1 MTPKTQPESRHMMP
15 RTQIAPNGPSF
26 SRMVYGTWRM
36 LDDAPSAQDIN
47 LRLHLCLDLG
57 VTTIDGAEIYG
68 GYAQEAALG
77 AAMALTPGLRDKLEL
92 VTKSGIY
99 IPHPTAPGRRVAH
112 YDVTAKRLADCV
124 DAALKRLGT
133 DRIDLFLVHRPDWL
147 TSIDDTANGLN
158 ALLKSGKILA
168 AGVSN
173 YSPSQFAALNSRMD
187 QPLVTN
193 QVEFSLLH
201 MDPMY
206 DGTFDQL
213 QTERVQPMAWSP
225 LAGGSLFDATALA
238 AQRLAKEAALIAP
251 KYSDASLEQ
260 LAYAW
265 VMAHPSRP
273 LPVIGSNRL
282 ARIQSASQAAD
293 IALDRE
299 DWFALWVAAKGHGIP

>member
-1 MTPKTQPESRHMMP
+1 MMP
-15 RTQIAPNGPSF
+15 RTKIAPDGPSI

-47 LRLHLCLDLG
+47 RRLHMCLELG
-57 VTTIDGAEIYG
+57 ITTIDGAEIYG

-77 AAMALTPGLRDKLEL
+77 AALALTPGLRDKLEL

-99 IPHPTAPGRRVAH
+99 IPHPTAPSRRVAH
-112 YDVTAKRLADCV
+112 YDVTAKRLSECV

-133 DRIDLFLVHRPDWL
+133 DRIEVFLVHRPDWL

-158 ALLKSGKILA
+158 ALVKSGKIRW

-173 YSPSQFAALNSRMD
+173 YSPSQYAALNSRMD

-201 MDPMY
+201 MDPMF
-206 DGTFDQL
+206 DGTFDQM
-213 QTERVQPMAWSP
+213 QAERVRPMAWSP
-225 LAGGSLFDATALA
+225 LAGGGLFDRNNLA
-238 AQRLAKEAALIAP
+238 AQRLAEEVALISA
-251 KYSDASLEQ
+251 KYGDASLEQ

-273 LPVIGSNRL
+273 VPVIGTNRL
-282 ARIQSASQAAD
+282 DRIASAVKAAT
-293 IALDRE
+293 ITLDRE
-299 DWFALWVAAKGHGIP
+299 DWFGLWVAAKGHGIP

>member
-1 MTPKTQPESRHMMP
+1 MMP
-15 RTQIAPNGPSF
+15 RTQIARNGPVF

-47 LRLHLCLDLG
+47 RRLHLCLELG
-57 VTTIDGAEIYG
+57 ITTIDGAEIYG
-68 GYAQEAALG
+68 GYAQEEALG

-112 YDVTAKRLADCV
+112 YDVTAKRLIECV

-133 DRIDLFLVHRPDWL
+133 DQIDLFLVHRPDWL

-158 ALLKSGKILA
+158 ALVKSGKIKS

-173 YSPSQFAALNSRMD
+173 YSPSQYAALNSRMD
-187 QPLVTN
+187 QPLATN

-201 MDPMY
+201 MDPIF

-225 LAGGSLFDATALA
+225 LAGGSLFDGKNPA

-251 KYSDASLEQ
+251 KYNGASLEQ

-265 VMAHPSRP
+265 VMAHPCRP
-273 LPVIGSNRL
+273 IPVIGTNRHD
-282 ARIQSASQAAD
+282 RIQSASIAAH
-293 IALDRE
+293 IELERE

>member
-1 MTPKTQPESRHMMP
+1 MLP

-47 LRLHLCLDLG
+47 RRLHLCLDLG
-57 VTTIDGAEIYG
+57 ITTIDSAEIYG

-77 AAMALTPGLRDKLEL
+77 AALALTPGLRDKLEL

-99 IPHPTAPGRRVAH
+99 IPHPTAPNRRVAH
-112 YDVTAKRLADCV
+112 YDVTAKRLIDCV

-133 DRIDLFLVHRPDWL
+133 DRIEVFLVHRPDWL
-147 TSIDDTANGLN
+147 TRIDDTAEGLN
-158 ALLKSGKILA
+158 ALVKSGKVCG

-173 YSPSQFAALNSRMD
+173 YSPSQYAALNSRMD

-201 MDPMY
+201 MDPMF

-213 QTERVQPMAWSP
+213 QTERVQPMAWSA
-225 LAGGSLFDATALA
+225 LAGGGLFDRTNPA
-238 AQRLAKEAALIAP
+238 AQRLATEAALIAA
-251 KYSDASLEQ
+251 KYGDASLEQ

-265 VMAHPSRP
+265 VMAHPSQP
-273 LPVIGSNRL
+273 VPVIGTNRL
-282 ARIQSASQAAD
+282 DRIASAAKAGA
-293 IALDRE
+293 ITLDRE
-299 DWFALWVAAKGHGIP
+299 DWFGLWVAAKGHGIP

>member
-1 MTPKTQPESRHMMP
+1 MMQ
-15 RTQIAPNGPSF
+15 RTQIAPNGPIF

-47 LRLHLCLDLG
+47 RRLHACLDLG
-57 VTTIDGAEIYG
+57 ITTIDGAEIYG

-77 AAMALTPGLRDKLEL
+77 AALALTPGLRDRLEL

-112 YDVTAKRLADCV
+112 YDVTAARLTGCV

-147 TSIDDTANGLN
+147 THIDDTAEGLN
-158 ALLKSGKILA
+158 ALMRSGRIRS

-173 YSPSQFAALNSRMD
+173 YTPSQYTALNSRMD
-187 QPLVTN
+187 RPLVTN

-201 MDPMY
+201 MDPIF
-206 DGTFDQL
+206 DGTFDQM
-213 QTERVQPMAWSP
+213 QSERVHPMAWSP
-225 LAGGSLFDATALA
+225 LAGGRLFASDNTA
-238 AQRLAKEAALIAP
+238 AQRLAAEATLLSP
-251 KYSDASLEQ
+251 KYEGASLEQ

-265 VMAHPSRP
+265 VMAHPSSP
-273 LPVIGSNRL
+273 LPVIGTNRISRIESA
-282 ARIQSASQAAD
+282 ARAAA
-293 IALDRE
+293 IKLDRE
-299 DWFALWVAAKGHGIP
+299 DWFGLWIAAKGHGIP

>member
-1 MTPKTQPESRHMMP
+1 MIP
-15 RTQIAPNGPSF
+15 RIQIAPNGPSF

-47 LRLHLCLDLG
+47 RRLNLCLDLG
-57 VTTIDGAEIYG
+57 ITTIDGAEIYG

-77 AAMALTPGLRDKLEL
+77 AGLALSPGLRDKLEL

-112 YDVTAKRLADCV
+112 YDVTAKRLAECA
-124 DAALKRLGT
+124 DAALQRLGT

-158 ALLKSGKILA
+158 ALVASGKIGA
-168 AGVSN
+168 VGVSN
-173 YSPSQFAALNSRMD
+173 YSPSQYAALNSRMA
-187 QPLVTN
+187 QPLATN

-201 MDPMY
+201 MDPIY

-213 QTERVQPMAWSP
+213 QTERVRPMAWSP
-225 LAGGSLFDATALA
+225 LAGGSLFDESSSAGN
-238 AQRLAKEAALIAP
+238 RLAEEARLIAP
-251 KYSDASLEQ
+251 KYGNASLEQ

-265 VMAHPSRP
+265 VMAHPSQP
-273 LPVIGSNRL
+273 LPVIGTNRL
-282 ARIQSASQAAD
+282 DRIESAAKVAA
-293 IALDRE
+293 ITLDRE
-299 DWFALWVAAKGHGIP
+299 DWYGLWVAAKGHGIP

>member
-1 MTPKTQPESRHMMP
+1 MMP
-15 RTQIAPNGPSF
+15 RTRIAPNGPTF
-26 SRMVYGTWRM
+26 SHMVYGTWRM

-47 LRLHLCLDLG
+47 RRLHLCLELG
-57 VTTIDGAEIYG
+57 ITTIDGAEIYG

-77 AAMALTPGLRDKLEL
+77 VALALTPGLRENLEL

-99 IPHPTAPGRRVAH
+99 IPHPTAPERRVAH
-112 YDVTAKRLADCV
+112 YDVTAKRLNDCV
-124 DAALKRLGT
+124 DSALERLGT
-133 DRIDLFLVHRPDWL
+133 DRLDLFLVHRPDWL
-147 TSIDDTANGLN
+147 TSIDDTAAGLN
-158 ALLKSGKILA
+158 ALVKSGKIRS

-173 YSPSQFAALNSRMD
+173 YSPTQFAALNSRMD

-201 MDPMY
+201 MDPIF

-225 LAGGSLFDATALA
+225 MAGGSLFDLRTAA
-238 AQRLAKEAALIAP
+238 AQRLAEQAALIAP
-251 KYSDASLEQ
+251 KYGDCSLEQ

-265 VMAHPSRP
+265 IMAHPSNP
-273 LPVIGSNRL
+273 IPVIGTNRL
-282 ARIQSASQAAD
+282 DRIQSASLSTQ
-293 IALDRE
+293 IALERE

>member
-1 MTPKTQPESRHMMP
+1 MIP
-15 RTQIAPNGPSF
+15 RTQIAPKGPIL

-36 LDDAPSAQDIN
+36 LDDDPSAQDIN
-47 LRLHLCLDLG
+47 RRMHHCRDLG
-57 VTTIDGAEIYG
+57 ITTIDGAEIYG

-77 AAMALTPGLRDKLEL
+77 AAMALTPTLRDSLEL

-112 YDVTAKRLADCV
+112 YDVTAKRLTDCV

-133 DRIDLFLVHRPDWL
+133 DRIDVFLVHRPDWL
-147 TSIDDTANGLN
+147 TSIDDTAAGLN
-158 ALLKSGKILA
+158 ALVKSGKIRS

-173 YSPSQFAALNSRMD
+173 YSPAQYAALNSRMD

-201 MDPMY
+201 MDPIF
-206 DGTFDQL
+206 DGTFDQM
-213 QTERVQPMAWSP
+213 QTDRVQPMAWSP
-225 LAGGSLFDATALA
+225 LAGGRLFDRSNAA

-251 KYSDASLEQ
+251 KYGDASLEQ

-273 LPVIGSNRL
+273 VPVIGTNRID
-282 ARIQSASQAAD
+282 RIESAAKAAA
-293 IALDRE
+293 ITLDRE
-299 DWFALWVAAKGHGIP
+299 DWFSLWVAAKGHGIP

>member
-1 MTPKTQPESRHMMP
+1 MMP
-15 RTQIAPNGPSF
+15 RTQIAPKGPIL

-47 LRLHLCLDLG
+47 RRLHLCRDLG
-57 VTTIDGAEIYG
+57 ITTIDGAEIYG

-77 AAMALTPGLRDKLEL
+77 AAMSLTPGLRDSLEL

-99 IPHPTAPGRRVAH
+99 IPHPTAPGRRVSH
-112 YDVTAKRLADCV
+112 YDVTSKRLTECV
-124 DAALKRLGT
+124 DAALTRLGT
-133 DRIDLFLVHRPDWL
+133 DRIDVFLVHRPDWL
-147 TSIDDTANGLN
+147 TSIDDTADGLN
-158 ALLKSGKILA
+158 ALVKSGKIRS

-173 YSPSQFAALNSRMD
+173 YSPTQFAALNSRMD

-201 MDPMY
+201 MDPIF

-225 LAGGSLFDATALA
+225 LAGGSLFDGNNAAT
-238 AQRLAKEAALIAP
+238 QRLAKEAALIAP
-251 KYSDASLEQ
+251 KYGDASLEQ

-273 LPVIGSNRL
+273 VPVIGTNRID
-282 ARIQSASQAAD
+282 RIESAAKAVA
-293 IALDRE
+293 ITLERE
-299 DWFALWVAAKGHGIP
+299 DWFGLWVAAKGHGIP

>member
-1 MTPKTQPESRHMMP
+1 MMP
-15 RTQIAPNGPSF
+15 RIQIAPNGPDF

-47 LRLHLCLDLG
+47 RRLHFCLELG
-57 VTTIDGAEIYG
+57 ITTIDGAEIYG

-77 AAMALTPGLRDKLEL
+77 AAMALSPGLRDKLEL

-112 YDVTAKRLADCV
+112 YDVTARRLQDCV

-147 TSIDDTANGLN
+147 TSIDDTASGLN
-158 ALLKSGKILA
+158 ALVKSGKIGS

-173 YSPSQFAALNSRMD
+173 YSASQFAALNSRMD
-187 QPLVTN
+187 RPLATN

-201 MDPMY
+201 MDPIY

-213 QTERVQPMAWSP
+213 QTERVKPMAWSP
-225 LAGGSLFDATALA
+225 LARGGLFDPAAPA
-238 AQRLAKEAALIAP
+238 AQRLASEAALLAP
-251 KYSDASLEQ
+251 KYGNASLET

-265 VMAHPSRP
+265 IMAHPSQP

-282 ARIQSASQAAD
+282 DRIKAASEAAG
-293 IALDRE
+293 IALERE
-299 DWFALWVAAKGHGIP
+299 DWYALWVAAKGHGIP

>member
-1 MTPKTQPESRHMMP
+1 MMP
-15 RTQIAPNGPSF
+15 RTQIAPDGPSF

-47 LRLHLCLDLG
+47 RRLHMCLELG
-57 VTTIDGAEIYG
+57 ITTIDGAEIYG

-77 AAMALTPGLRDKLEL
+77 AALALTPGLRDKLEL

-99 IPHPTAPGRRVAH
+99 IPHPTAPSRRVAH
-112 YDVTAKRLADCV
+112 YDVTAKRLTECV

-133 DRIDLFLVHRPDWL
+133 DRIEVFLVHRPDWL

-158 ALLKSGKILA
+158 ALVKSGKIRW

-173 YSPSQFAALNSRMD
+173 YSPSQYAALNSRMD

-201 MDPMY
+201 MDPMF
-206 DGTFDQL
+206 DGTFDQM
-213 QTERVQPMAWSP
+213 QAERVRPMAWSP
-225 LAGGSLFDATALA
+225 LAGGGLFDRNNLA
-238 AQRLAKEAALIAP
+238 AQRLAEEVALISA
-251 KYSDASLEQ
+251 KYGDASLEQ

-273 LPVIGSNRL
+273 VPVIGTNRL
-282 ARIQSASQAAD
+282 DRIASAVKAAT
-293 IALDRE
+293 ITLDRE
-299 DWFALWVAAKGHGIP
+299 DWFGLWVAAKGHGIP

>member
-1 MTPKTQPESRHMMP
+1 MIPVSSPKTRPLMP
-15 RTQIAPNGPSF
+15 RPQIARNGPVL
-26 SRMVYGTWRM
+26 SRMAYGTWRM

-47 LRLHLCLDLG
+47 RRLHLCLDLG

-99 IPHPTAPGRRVAH
+99 IPHTTAPGRRVAH
-112 YDVTAKRLADCV
+112 YDATAKRLTECV

-133 DRIDLFLVHRPDWL
+133 DRIEVFLVHRPDWL

-158 ALLKSGKILA
+158 ALVKSGKIRS

-173 YSPSQFAALNSRMD
+173 YSPSQYAALNSCMES
-187 QPLVTN
+187 PLVTN

-201 MDPMY
+201 MDPIF

-213 QTERVQPMAWSP
+213 QTERVRPMAWSP
-225 LAGGSLFDATALA
+225 LAGGSLFDRNNPA
-238 AQRLAKEAALIAP
+238 AQRLAKEAALISP
-251 KYSDASLEQ
+251 KYGDASFEQ

-265 VMAHPSRP
+265 VMAHPCQP
-273 LPVIGSNRL
+273 MPVIGTNRQE
-282 ARIQSASQAAD
+282 RIQGAVEAMA
-293 IALDRE
+293 ITLDRE
-299 DWFALWVAAKGHGIP
+299 DWFGLWVAAKGHGVP

>member
-1 MTPKTQPESRHMMP
+1 MIPKTKPQSRPMMP
-15 RTQIAPNGPSF
+15 RTQIAPNSPVF

-47 LRLHLCLDLG
+47 RRLHLCLDLG
-57 VTTIDGAEIYG
+57 ITTIDGAEIYG

-77 AAMALTPGLRDKLEL
+77 AAMALTPGLRDSLEL

-99 IPHPTAPGRRVAH
+99 VPNPSAPSRRAAH
-112 YDVTAKRLADCV
+112 YDVTAKRLTECV
-124 DAALKRLGT
+124 DAALMRLGT
-133 DRIDLFLVHRPDWL
+133 DRIDLFLIHRPDWL

-158 ALLKSGKILA
+158 ALVKSGKIRS

-173 YSPSQFAALNSRMD
+173 YSPAQYAALNSRMD

-201 MDPMY
+201 MDPIF
-206 DGTFDQL
+206 DGTFDQM
-213 QTERVQPMAWSP
+213 QTDRVQPMAWSP
-225 LAGGSLFDATALA
+225 LAGGSLFEGSSAV

-251 KYSDASLEQ
+251 KYGDASLEQ

-265 VMAHPSRP
+265 VMAHPSKP
-273 LPVIGSNRL
+273 VPVIGTNRIN
-282 ARIQSASQAAD
+282 RIENAAKSVA

-299 DWFALWVAAKGHGIP
+299 DWFGLWVAAKGHGIP